1 MNRGIG
7 PFLKPDK
14 RVSIDTNSK
23 VNTNALSQNRWKQNK
38 VLLIGIGCVQ
48 IHDF

>member
-1 MNRGIG
+1 MNGHIG

-38 VLLIGIGCVQ
+38 FLLIGIGCVQ
-48 IHDF
+48 VLDF